1 MEDIDKEKYNYGET
15 KKYILDLIKQLAK
28 INPTNEEDIKK
39 LSESLDY
46 ILQAVKDLGIPF
58 IYLIISNTI
67 HYSEK
72 NLGSVFV
79 SLYYEE
85 IERNKLEKIFLA
97 ISDAFNFKIPEEL
110 SKEYSKA
117 NSVEKDFLENITFF
131 ASLDDKNE
139 IKIPRTE
146 LNELEII
153 YYKLTSIIDK
163 FNSYIEVNEKSEEI
177 ENDIKSKYE
186 KCQKELEN
194 FKNINQKNLKYNLNF
209 FDELFNLIDLS
220 RLDKKKEDIKDIK
233 DDDIELSEEE
243 LNNINVNINDNNNN
257 LSLSLSR
264 SFSEHFEKIKLKDR
278 KYFIL
283 NERVSQGEDL
293 EIEFKHYKFFEKN
306 NIAFKEEHTATIT
319 RLICGLL
326 NNKGGRIYF
335 GINDDKYVIGNYLS
349 YKQRDDL
356 RLGLINLTSSFYP
369 ECKSS
374 KVSVHF
380 IPIKNSNR
388 KFLNDRY
395 VTKMI
400 VKQGDTDKLYSI
412 SQKEYISFK
421 RLQGMVIQLRSEVI
435 ADEIYKRKNNP
446 EKQIPENEFIDPE
459 PDEIVEENN
468 NLKFFDENLYKDNNN
483 FDFYGK
489 DDKDNGKKRKRK
501 KKNQKNLISVK
512 IKNISLETPVFLLEE
527 QFKEYSDIIE
537 KTIFFETDGFSQGF
551 GYIQV
556 RDMDSAN
563 KLINKFNNFNIYG
576 SKIKLFIAKNKY

>member
-1 MEDIDKEKYNYGET
+1 M
-15 KKYILDLIKQLAK
+15 
-28 INPTNEEDIKK
+28 
-39 LSESLDY
+39 
-46 ILQAVKDLGIPF
+46 
-58 IYLIISNTI
+58 
-67 HYSEK
+67 
-72 NLGSVFV
+72 
-79 SLYYEE
+79 
-85 IERNKLEKIFLA
+85 
-97 ISDAFNFKIPEEL
+97 
-110 SKEYSKA
+110 
-117 NSVEKDFLENITFF
+117 
-131 ASLDDKNE
+131 
-139 IKIPRTE
+139 
-146 LNELEII
+146 
-153 YYKLTSIIDK
+153 
-163 FNSYIEVNEKSEEI
+163 

-186 KCQKELEN
+186 KCQKEFES

-233 DDDIELSEEE
+233 DDDIELSDEE
-243 LNNINVNINDNNNN
+243 LNKINVNINDSNNN
-257 LSLSLSR
+257 LSLSLSK

-356 RLGLINLTSSFYP
+356 RIGLINLTSNFYP

-421 RLQGMVIQLRSEVI
+421 RLQGMVTPLRSEVI

-468 NLKFFDENLYKDNNN
+468 NLKFFDENLYKDSNN

-489 DDKDNGKKRKRK
+489 DDNGKKRKRK
-501 KKNQKNLISVK
+501 KKNQKNLISIK
-512 IKNISLETPVFLLEE
+512 IKNISIETPVFLLEE

-537 KTIFFETDGFSQGF
+537 KTIFFETNGFSQGF

>member
-1 MEDIDKEKYNYGET
+1 MEDIDEEKYNYGET
-15 KKYILDLIKQLAK
+15 KKYILDLIKQLVK
-28 INPTNEEDIKK
+28 LNPANEEDIKK

-67 HYSEK
+67 HYTEK

-97 ISDAFNFKIPEEL
+97 ISDAFNFKVPEEL

-117 NSVEKDFLENITFF
+117 NSIEKDFLENITFF

-163 FNSYIEVNEKSEEI
+163 FNSYIEVNEKSEEM

-186 KCQKELEN
+186 KCQKEFEN
-194 FKNINQKNLKYNLNF
+194 FKNTNQKNLKYNLNF

-233 DDDIELSEEE
+233 DDDIELSDEE
-243 LNNINVNINDNNNN
+243 LNKINVNINDSNNN
-257 LSLSLSR
+257 LSLSLSK

-293 EIEFKHYKFFEKN
+293 EIEFKYYKFFEKN

-356 RLGLINLTSSFYP
+356 RVGLINLTSNFYP

-421 RLQGMVIQLRSEVI
+421 RLQGMVTPLRSEVI

-489 DDKDNGKKRKRK
+489 DDNGKKRKRK
-501 KKNQKNLISVK
+501 KKNQKNLISIK
-512 IKNISLETPVFLLEE
+512 IKNINLETPVFLLEE

-537 KTIFFETDGFSQGF
+537 KTIFFETNGFSQGF

>member
-1 MEDIDKEKYNYGET
+1 MEDIIEKQYNYGET
-15 KKYILDLIKQLAK
+15 KKYILDLLKQLNK
-28 INPTNEEDIKK
+28 LDPVKEEDIKQ

-67 HYSEK
+67 QYADK
-72 NLGSVFV
+72 NLGSIFV
-79 SLYYEE
+79 SLYYED

-97 ISDAFNFKIPEEL
+97 ISDAFNFKVPEEL

-117 NSVEKDFLENITFF
+117 NSIEKNFLENITSFD
-131 ASLDDKNE
+131 SLEDKNE
-139 IKIPRTE
+139 IHIPRTE

-177 ENDIKSKYE
+177 EKDIKSKYE

-194 FKNINQKNLKYNLNF
+194 FKNTNHKNLKYNLNF

-220 RLDKKKEDIKDIK
+220 RLDKKNEDKK
-233 DDDIELSEEE
+233 DDDLELSDAEF
-243 LNNINVNINDNNNN
+243 NNINVSINDSNNN
-257 LSLSLSR
+257 LSLSLSK
-264 SFSEHFEKIKLKDR
+264 SYSDHFEKIKLKDR

-283 NERVSQGEDL
+283 NERVNQGEDL

-306 NIAFKEEHTATIT
+306 NVALKEEQIATIT

-335 GINDDKYVIGNYLS
+335 GINDDKYVKGNNLS
-349 YKQRDDL
+349 YKQRDEL

-374 KVSVHF
+374 KISVHF
-380 IPIKNSNR
+380 IPIKDSNR

-395 VTKMI
+395 VTKVI

-421 RLQGMVIQLRSEVI
+421 RLQGMDAQLKSEVI

-468 NLKFFDENLYKDNNN
+468 KFNFFNDNLYKDNNN

-501 KKNQKNLISVK
+501 KKNQKNLISIK
-512 IKNISLETPVFLLEE
+512 IKNINTETPVFLLEE

-537 KTIFFETDGFSQGF
+537 KMIFFEKNGLSQGF
-551 GYIQV
+551 GEIQV

-563 KLINKFNNFNIYG
+563 KLFNRFNNFNIYG
-576 SKIKLFIAKNKY
+576 SKIKLFIPKKQY